1 MTELDAT
8 VLPPRGWRADPIKT
22 SARHTHQTWI
32 SPTGETAYGVIRFTL
47 PLPVGE
53 DVALW
58 GFLSEMKKSEGEA
71 VLLSKNRAG
80 GRLRFV
86 AEGGRYR
93 INGILVTRGFRGW
106 TVYAGTVRSAPVAVD
121 DLELAVQ
128 ARENTALGSG
138 TTQ

>member
-1 MTELDAT
+1 MSELDAA
-8 VLPPRGWRADPIKT
+8 VVPPMGWRADPLKT
-22 SARHTHQTWI
+22 TPRHTHQTWI
-32 SPTGETAYGVIRFTL
+32 SPTGETAYGVIHFTL

-53 DVALW
+53 DLALW

-80 GRLRFV
+80 DHLEFV
-86 AEGGRYR
+86 AEGGKYR

-106 TVYAGTVRSAPVAVD
+106 MIYAGTLRSRPIVVD

-128 ARENTALGSG
+128 ARDNTALAPGP
-138 TTQ
+138 